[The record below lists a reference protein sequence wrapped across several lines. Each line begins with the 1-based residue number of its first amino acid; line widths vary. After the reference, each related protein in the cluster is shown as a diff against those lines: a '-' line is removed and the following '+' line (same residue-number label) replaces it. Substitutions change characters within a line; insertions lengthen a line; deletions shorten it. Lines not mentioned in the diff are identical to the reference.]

1 VRLLTIIPNNLFN
14 YYSFELYFEEYT
26 MNTSINTGELIN
38 EIHLV
43 SSEQPMIM
51 GQYEVKAKQIINA
64 DITSAWQV
72 LADFYDVYTWVPGV
86 SKSYALNDFPLG
98 VGAARYCKLDDF
110 GSIEEHITHWV
121 DQIGFVYTISPLGP
135 LNNAV
140 SRWWL
145 TPLAN
150 KQTLLEVTLKYD
162 IRFGVF
168 GKMMHRIIMR
178 NKLEKSLPDTLFAVK
193 RKVEANANRCN

>member
-1 VRLLTIIPNNLFN
+1 
-14 YYSFELYFEEYT
+14 
-26 MNTSINTGELIN
+26 MNASTNTADPMGDA
-38 EIHLV
+38 HLA
-43 SSEQPMIM
+43 SSEQPATS
-51 GQYEVKAKQIINA
+51 GQFEVNAKQVIDA
-64 DITSAWQV
+64 DISAAWQV

-86 SKSYALNDFPLG
+86 SKSHALNDLPLG

-121 DQIGFVYTISPLGP
+121 DQTGFVYTISPLGP

-150 KQTLLEVTLKYD
+150 KQTMLEVSLKYD

-168 GKMMHRIIMR
+168 GKMMHKFVMR
-178 NKLEKSLPDTLFAVK
+178 SKLQKSLPDTLLAVK
-193 RKVEANANRCN
+193 KQVEANAKKWS